1 MRSID
6 RLFAMLERFL
16 AGEYD
21 ALKFSHDAPDFLAE
35 HYDEIQAESN
45 KACLY
50 LNDELPDA
58 CDIYERGDN
67 PNELMKKIEKIYK
80 TAKRKLER

>member
-1 MRSID
+1 MRKID
-6 RLFAMLERFL
+6 ILLDMLERFL

-21 ALKFSHDAPDFLAE
+21 ALKFSYDAPDFLVD
-35 HYDEIQAESN
+35 HYDEIQAESS

-67 PNELMKKIEKIYK
+67 PNELMKRIEKIYK
-80 TAKRKLER
+80 TVKRKLE